1 MHLQRKLPSRDR
13 DWSYDGDWWGRVTYV
28 KVRNVQ
34 VRICG
39 GAKSSG
45 LVVVFA
51 GAGAS
56 EQTGQRSLLSGEDSS
71 DKAPS
76 HSVLLVAAAAC
87 CCCCCCC

>member
-1 MHLQRKLPSRDR
+1 MVKGKAQVDSWSSVRFRDWVGREGGWVHLQRKLPSTDR
-13 DWSYDGDWWGRVTYV
+13 DCSYDGDWWGGVTYV

-51 GAGAS
+51 GAS
-56 EQTGQRSLLSGEDSS
+56 E
-71 DKAPS
+71 
-76 HSVLLVAAAAC
+76 
-87 CCCCCCC
+87 